1 MKNGQHKSNLEWKQ
15 INIKKLDTKI
25 KILLEKSNSDYF
37 KTFNNNKSTMDHL
50 KNLHDNY
57 VNYALVLVKQLGI
70 DEDNSSN

>member
-37 KTFNNNKSTMDHL
+37 KTFNNNKSTTDHL

-70 DEDNSSN
+70 DEDSSN